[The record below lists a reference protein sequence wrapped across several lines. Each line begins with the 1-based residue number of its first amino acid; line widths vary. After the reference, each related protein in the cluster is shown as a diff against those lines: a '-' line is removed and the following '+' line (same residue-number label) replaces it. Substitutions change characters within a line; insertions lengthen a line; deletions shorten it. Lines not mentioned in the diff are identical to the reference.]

1 MGGASIRR
9 IGWAYHLLVTNFQAN
24 ATEQGRKFED
34 AVETTLEIT
43 GAIIIERRWKDPDT
57 KEEVDFV
64 AKTKGG
70 VLFWVEAKGSW
81 KSKKDDNGLK
91 RSDTTKKAVA
101 NAWHFN
107 HVHGDDRPPYIL
119 VTTDLP
125 KPSGVSALEIEHAL
139 EAGLFT
145 AVVDFDDLRAQVKA
159 LDEQERVT
167 GDLFNAT
174 S

>member
-1 MGGASIRR
+1 M
-9 IGWAYHLLVTNFQAN
+9 TNFQAD
-24 ATEQGRKFED
+24 ASEQGRKFEV

-43 GAIIIERRWKDPDT
+43 GAKIIERRWKDPDT

-64 AKTKGG
+64 AETKGG

-81 KSKKDDNGLK
+81 MSKKDDNGLK
-91 RSDTTKKAVA
+91 RSDTTKKAIA
-101 NAWHFN
+101 NAWHFR
-107 HVHGDDRPPYIL
+107 HVHGDNRPPYIL

-125 KPSGVSALEIEHAL
+125 KPDGVSELEIKHAL

-145 AVVDFDDLRAQVKA
+145 AVIDFDELRAQVKA
-159 LDEQERVT
+159 LDETGYVT
-167 GDLFNAT
+167 GNPFNAT

>member
-1 MGGASIRR
+1 MVRMAGTDFQRAS
-9 IGWAYHLLVTNFQAN
+9 GV
-24 ATEQGRKFED
+24 QGKKFEE
-34 AVETTLEIT
+34 AVQTTLEIT
-43 GAIIIERRWKDPDT
+43 GVTILETRWKDPDT

-64 AKTKGG
+64 ARTKGG

-81 KSKKDDNGLK
+81 QSKKDDNGLR

-101 NAWHFN
+101 NAWHFK
-107 HVHGDDRPPYIL
+107 HVHGDERPPYIL

-125 KPSGVSALEIEHAL
+125 KPGGVSELEVQHAM

-145 AVVDFDDLRAQVKA
+145 AVVDYDDLRSAVKA
-159 LDEQERVT
+159 LDDLESVT
-167 GDLFNAT
+167 PDLFTTT